1 MNSFWR
7 YILGVDRSPGEA
19 GGGDSRLE
27 LTALP
32 RGAEGVALVLGGIVL
47 LALIWRLYR
56 WEKRGL
62 SRPRRIA
69 LVGLRVLT
77 LLALAAMLAEPVLVS
92 SRHET
97 VRSHLA
103 LVLDDSESLSFSD
116 PYTDDSR
123 AVELAA
129 KLRLRSDGGRSPV
142 DQLRETP
149 RLDLVK
155 RLLRPQLKALGRGR
169 ELALYDLE
177 TASRGGAGAVER
189 GGFLNALKP
198 NRAVSPLGD
207 ALRGVLGA
215 HRGQPV
221 AGIVVATDGRSN
233 TGEDPLR
240 AVEAAVRQNIPVFSI
255 AAGADEGPR
264 NIRLAEIEVSP
275 VVFVRDPSMLGVV
288 VEARGLRDAEATIVL
303 EQRINENE
311 WEPLGSRRI
320 VLGEDGLLKRTT
332 FRITPKV
339 VGSYE
344 FRARVEDAGPEL
356 TREDNVSTAAVKVVR
371 QQIRVLLIAGGPS
384 PEVQFLRNALM
395 RDPHVE
401 FAAWLQHAD
410 PGFRQPGDRPITRLP
425 NDEAELRHYD
435 ALLLI
440 DPDMRALGAQW
451 PDLITRF
458 VGRDGGGLIFVAGE
472 LHSQQLF
479 ENADS
484 GPPASPS
491 GSSWTKVL
499 PIVRE
504 AGLFRTEAEVR
515 LSTQSTYS
523 LELTSEGR
531 GDPIFAFHPDPLRNR
546 AVLTSLPGM
555 YWSFPVTRARPGATI
570 LARHGD
576 PRMQNQHGRH
586 VLLASQ
592 LYGPGRTVF
601 IGFDSTY
608 RWRYL
613 AEDYFDGFWARLI
626 DRVGRTKALGGQF
639 PFQVHL
645 GKGVYRVGDQVNV
658 DVRYTDP
665 AALAEASELTAELE
679 VAGQPPEPIRF
690 ERVPDDPAT
699 LTAAFPAQRAGTYS
713 LRIVPAAL
721 AAEMGSGIR
730 ASTTTFRVEPPRR
743 EIDEPAL
750 NRPLLAALA
759 RLTKGRIFELSEVD
773 RLDEAIPMREV
784 TRTLETRDELWDAPL
799 LFGAIVLSLTVEW
812 LLRKF
817 YRMV

>member
-1 MNSFWR
+1 MSNVWR
-7 YILGVDRSPGEA
+7 ILLGIDHSPGA
-19 GGGDSRLE
+19 ATGGDTRLE

-32 RGAEGVALVLGGIVL
+32 RGAWGVALALGAVAL
-47 LALIWRLYR
+47 LGLVWQLYR
-56 WEKRGL
+56 WERRGL
-62 SRPRRIA
+62 SRRRRVV
-69 LVGLRVLT
+69 LVGLRVAT

-92 SRHET
+92 SRTET

-103 LVLDDSESLSFSD
+103 LILDDSESLSFSD
-116 PYTDDSR
+116 PYSDNSR

-129 KLRLRSDGGRSPV
+129 KLKLQSDGGKSPV
-142 DQLRETP
+142 DRLRETP

-155 RLLRPQLKALGRGR
+155 QVLRPHLDALGRGR
-169 ELALYDLE
+169 ELSLYDLE
-177 TASRGGAGAVER
+177 TASRGGAGAPER
-189 GGFLNALKP
+189 TQFLNALKP

-207 ALRGVLGA
+207 ALRGALAA

-221 AGIVVATDGRSN
+221 AGVVVATDGRSN

-240 AVEAAVRQNIPVFSI
+240 AVEAAVRQNIPVFAI

-264 NIRLAEIEVSP
+264 NIRLAEVEASP
-275 VVFVRDPSMLGVV
+275 VVFVRDPMTLGVV
-288 VEARGLRDAEATIVL
+288 VEARGLRDAEATVVL
-303 EQRINENE
+303 EQRVNENE
-311 WEPLGSRRI
+311 WEPVGTQRV

-339 VGSYE
+339 VGSYQ

-356 TREDNVSTAAVKVVR
+356 TREDNVSTADVKVVR
-371 QQIRVLLIAGGPS
+371 QQIRVLMIAGGPS
-384 PEVQFLRNALM
+384 PDVQFLRNALM

-401 FAAWLQHAD
+401 FAAWFQHAD
-410 PGFRQPGDRPITRLP
+410 PGFRQPGDRPIARLP

-440 DPDMRALGAQW
+440 DPDMRALGPQW

-458 VGRDGGGLIFVAGE
+458 VSQDGGGLIFVAGE

-479 ENADS
+479 EAADS
-484 GPPASPS
+484 GPAATSS
-491 GSSWTKVL
+491 GTSWTKVL

-504 AGLFRTEAEVR
+504 PGLFRTEAEVR
-515 LSTQSTYS
+515 LSTKTTYG
-523 LELTSEGR
+523 LELTPEGR

-546 AVLTSLPGM
+546 AILTSLPGM
-555 YWSFPVTRARPGATI
+555 YWSFPVTRARPGATV

-576 PRMQNQHGRH
+576 PRMQNQYGRH

-601 IGFDSTY
+601 IGFDGTY

-613 AEDYFDGFWARLI
+613 SEDYFDGFWARLI
-626 DRVGRTKALGGQF
+626 DRVGRSKALGGQF
-639 PFQVHL
+639 AFQVHL
-645 GKGVYRVGDQVNV
+645 GKGVYRVGDQVTV

-665 AALAEASELTAELE
+665 AALAEAVELTAELE
-679 VAGQPPEPIRF
+679 VAGQPPEPVRF
-690 ERVPDDPAT
+690 EKVPDDPAV
-699 LTAAFPAQRAGTYS
+699 LTATFPAQQAGAYS
-713 LRIVPAAL
+713 LRIVPATA
-721 AAEMGSGIR
+721 AAESGTGVR

-743 EIDEPAL
+743 EIDEPSL
-750 NRPLLAALA
+750 NRPLLASLA
-759 RLTKGRIFELSEVD
+759 RLTGGRVVELSDVD

-784 TRTLETRDELWDAPL
+784 SRTLETRDELWDSPL
-799 LFGAIVLSLTVEW
+799 LFGTFVICLTVEW
-812 LLRKF
+812 VLRKL